1 MTLRRVN
8 IYHNSVVM
16 IIISTIVKNFLLT
29 NNLTNNNLHNRNKYP
44 LHYHPTKTTQN
55 SSHLTSL

>member
-16 IIISTIVKNFLLT
+16 IIT